1 MFEKDRLNIL
11 SIMESINKVNRY
23 IQPYKN
29 ADTFY
34 ENQRDFDAVMMNF
47 IIIGEMVSR
56 LSDDFLDRYRQVD
69 WIKIRGL
76 RNIVAHDYFGIDAE
90 EVWQIIHNHIPNL
103 ESELLKILKD
113 I

>member
-11 SIMESINKVNRY
+11 SIMESINKINRY

-47 IIIGEMVSR
+47 I
-56 LSDDFLDRYRQVD
+56 
-69 WIKIRGL
+69 KIEIEIEKCRGQGKVK
-76 RNIVAHDYFGIDAE
+76 RKKERG
-90 EVWQIIHNHIPNL
+90 
-103 ESELLKILKD
+103 KRMR
-113 I
+113 